1 MAYPIH
7 NPLYDI
13 KQKIV
18 ELKNQIE
25 FHNYHYYV
33 LDSPVISDEEYDKL
47 FRELKELEEK
57 HPEFITPDSPTQ
69 RVGGAPLEVF
79 KKVRH
84 KIPMHSLD
92 NVFYEDEFEEFEKKI
107 CRFLNLPLGS
117 SIEYVCELKFD
128 GLAVNLTYE
137 NGIFTC
143 GATRGDGI
151 EGEEIT
157 QNLKTIKAIPMR
169 INPFLNGTLLPLLK
183 TIEIRGEVFMTKEE
197 LKRLNDE
204 RAKKG
209 EPLFANTRNAAAGS
223 LRQLDPKVT
232 ASRKLDIFCYALGYY
247 NPISIGGIQFSTH
260 FEFLTWLKESGFK
273 INPYSR
279 IVQNRQQVQ
288 EYWKEWVEKVKSLPY
303 SADGVVIKVN
313 DLKLQEK
320 LGATTHAPRWAIA
333 YKFPAEIKKSKVM
346 GISVYVGRTGK
357 LTPVAELEPVEIEG
371 VTVSSASLHNQDQ
384 IKRLDVRV
392 GDSVFVRRAG
402 GVIPEVVAVLKD
414 KRTGEE
420 QEFRFPEICPLCET
434 PVIHPEGEV
443 DLYCPNEACQSRVE
457 RWIWHFCSR
466 DAVNIEHI
474 GPKLIQRLVEK
485 SLIQDPLDLYFLTKE
500 QILEIDR
507 MGDKSAQNI
516 LDEVEKSK
524 HVFLSRFLYGL
535 GVRHVGKRV
544 AELLSAHF
552 SSLEEISSVELEKF
566 QEIEGIG
573 PEIAESVHHFFKSQ
587 IAKKILE
594 KIKRANIELISQ
606 EKEAVVKSQFT
617 GKTVVFTGELESFTR
632 HQAEKTVKEL
642 GGIPS
647 SSVNRQ
653 TSFVVVGKDP
663 GSKYE
668 KAREFGVPILDEEQ
682 FLKIVKEAGV
692 RIS

>member
-7 NPLYDI
+7 NPLSDI

-33 LDSPVISDEEYDKL
+33 LDSPVISDEEYDRL
-47 FRELKELEEK
+47 FRELKKLEEEY
-57 HPEFITPDSPTQ
+57 PEFITLDSPTQ

-157 QNLKTIKAIPMR
+157 QNLRTIKDIPMQ
-169 INPFLNGTLLPLLK
+169 IKPLLK
-183 TIEIRGEVFMTKEE
+183 DSQSLPPSVIEIRGEVFMTKEE

-204 RAKKG
+204 RIKNNK
-209 EPLFANTRNAAAGS
+209 PLLSNTRNTAAGS

-247 NPISIGGIQFSTH
+247 NPISIGGIQFNTH

-273 INPYSR
+273 INPYSKV
-279 IVQNRQQVQ
+279 VQNRQQVQ
-288 EYWKEWVEKVKSLPY
+288 EYWREWVEKVKYLPY
-303 SADGVVIKVN
+303 SADGIVVKVN
-313 DLKLQEK
+313 DLNLQEK

-333 YKFPAEIKKSKVM
+333 YKFPAEIKTSKVI

-357 LTPVAELEPVEIEG
+357 LTPVANLDPINIDG
-371 VTVSSASLHNQDQ
+371 TTVSSATLHNQDR
-384 IKRLDVRV
+384 IKYLDVRV

-402 GVIPEVVAVLKD
+402 GVIPEVVTVLKD
-414 KRTGEE
+414 KRTGGE
-420 QEFRFPEICPLCET
+420 QEFQFPRLCPLCET
-434 PVIHPEGEV
+434 PVIHPEVEV
-443 DLYCPNEACQSRVE
+443 NVYCPNEDCQSRIE

-466 DAVNIEHI
+466 EAVNIEHI

-485 SLIQDPLDLYFLTKE
+485 NLVHDPLDLYFLTKE
-500 QILEIDR
+500 QFLEIDR

-516 LDEVEKSK
+516 LEEIEKSK
-524 HVFLSRFLYGL
+524 HVLVSRFLYGL
-535 GVRHVGKRV
+535 GIRHVGKRM
-544 AELLSAHF
+544 AELLSVHF
-552 SSLEEISSVELEKF
+552 SSLEEISSAELEKI
-566 QEIEGIG
+566 QEIQGIG
-573 PEIAESVHHFFKSQ
+573 PEIAKSVHHFFKSQ
-587 IAKKILE
+587 IAKEILE

-617 GKTVVFTGELESFTR
+617 GKTVVFTGELGSFTR

-653 TSFVVVGKDP
+653 TGFVVIGKAP

-668 KAREFGVPILDEEQ
+668 KAKKFGVRILYEEE
-682 FLKIVKEAGV
+682 FLKIVKETGI